1 MMPSVHELFTPLK
14 EAEKSR
20 LPAVVAK
27 LFHNEDFQ
35 LLFRWMNQNCGGI
48 ASTSFEVK
56 VEDTYKAAWKDGQK
70 AIPRDLF
77 ARYIESVGP
86 EKDKPTTQDTSHAI
100 EIR

>member
-27 LFHNEDFQ
+27 LFHNDDFQ

-48 ASTSFEVK
+48 ASTSFDAMDMD
-56 VEDTYKAAWKDGQK
+56 DTYKSAWKDGQK
-70 AIPRDLF
+70 AIPRAIF
-77 ARYIESVGP
+77 ARYLESVGP
-86 EKDKPTTQDTSHAI
+86 EKEKPTTQQI
-100 EIR
+100 